1 MILTKPCSAII
12 FPGQGSQYVGMG
24 VALADKYEAAKEVF
38 DEVDEALGQDLF
50 KIIKEGPESE
60 LRLTSNAQ
68 PALMA
73 VSLAV
78 VRVIE
83 NISKQN
89 IENMVSFMAGHSL
102 GEYSALTA
110 AGSFSLANAAK
121 LLRVRGESMQN
132 AVPVGTGGMAALLGA
147 ELDVAKEIA
156 VLASEKGVC
165 DIANDN
171 APGQIVLSGDLK
183 TVEQSIEIA
192 KARGIRR
199 AVLLP
204 VSAPF
209 HCSLMKPAAEK
220 MLEALSNIKILP
232 PKVPVVT
239 NVNATKISGDPGD
252 IRGSLVRQVTSMVRW
267 RESVEWMIENGIT
280 SFVELGAGK
289 VLTGLNKR
297 IDKDVQSISVESPD
311 TIEEVFKELRLL
323 G

>member
-1 MILTKPCSAII
+1 MILNKLCSAII

-83 NISKQN
+83 NISNQN
-89 IENMVSFMAGHSL
+89 IENMVGFLAGHSL

-110 AGSFSLANAAK
+110 AGSFSLADAAK

-171 APGQIVLSGDLK
+171 APGQIVLSGELK

-192 KARGIRR
+192 KAKGIRR

-220 MLEALSNIKILP
+220 MLEALNNIKILP
-232 PKVPVVT
+232 PKVPIVA
-239 NVNATKISGDPGD
+239 NVNATKIAGDPDD
-252 IRGSLVRQVTSMVRW
+252 IRGSLVQQVTSMVRW

-297 IDKDVQSISVESPD
+297 IDKAVQSIAVESPD
-311 TIEEVFKELRLL
+311 AIEEVLKELR
-323 G
+323 

>member
-1 MILTKPCSAII
+1 MILNKPCSAII

-78 VRVIE
+78 LRVIE
-83 NISKQN
+83 NISNQN
-89 IENMVSFMAGHSL
+89 IENMVSFLAGHSL

-156 VLASEKGVC
+156 ILASEKGVC

-192 KARGIRR
+192 KAKGIRR

-239 NVNATKISGDPGD
+239 NVNATKISGDPDD

-311 TIEEVFKELRLL
+311 AIEKVLKELR
-323 G
+323 

>member
-1 MILTKPCSAII
+1 MILNKLCSAII

-83 NISKQN
+83 NISNQN
-89 IENMVSFMAGHSL
+89 IENMVGFLAGHSL

-110 AGSFSLANAAK
+110 AGSFSLADAAK

-171 APGQIVLSGDLK
+171 APGQIVLSGELK

-192 KARGIRR
+192 KAKGIRR

-220 MLEALSNIKILP
+220 MLEALINIKILP
-232 PKVPVVT
+232 PKVPIVA
-239 NVNATKISGDPGD
+239 NVNATKIAGDPDD
-252 IRGSLVRQVTSMVRW
+252 IRGSLVQQVTSMVRW

-311 TIEEVFKELRLL
+311 AIEEVLKELR
-323 G
+323 

>member
-1 MILTKPCSAII
+1 MILNKLSSAII

-78 VRVIE
+78 VRVVE
-83 NISKQN
+83 NISNQN
-89 IENMVSFMAGHSL
+89 IENMVSFLAGHSL

-110 AGSFSLANAAK
+110 AGSFSLADAAK

-192 KARGIRR
+192 KAKGIRR

-220 MLEALSNIKILP
+220 MLEVLNSIKILP

-239 NVNATKISGDPGD
+239 NVNATKIAGGPDD
-252 IRGSLVRQVTSMVRW
+252 IRGSLVQQVTSMVRW
-267 RESVEWMIENGIT
+267 RESIEWMIENGIT

-311 TIEEVFKELRLL
+311 AIEEVLKELR
-323 G
+323 

>member
-1 MILTKPCSAII
+1 MILNKPCSAII

-24 VALADKYEAAKEVF
+24 VALADKYKAAKEVF

-78 VRVIE
+78 LRVIE

-89 IENMVSFMAGHSL
+89 IENMVSFLAGHSL

-192 KARGIRR
+192 KAKGIRR

-239 NVNATKISGDPGD
+239 NVNATKISGDPDD

-311 TIEEVFKELRLL
+311 AIEKVLKELR
-323 G
+323 